1 MEQVGAVLLLFEGE
15 PSRNEVYA
23 AVDSEREYQEYVVD
37 PAIAENDP
45 SGQHTLPAELV
56 LMKVYL
62 DRAMQLFASRPSQE
76 TTLDCV
82 RKIAG
87 IAVRC
92 MEKHGAPPRMV
103 PREIDQ
109 QQEGVRK

>member
-1 MEQVGAVLLLFEGE
+1 M

-37 PAIAENDP
+37 PSLSEQESFDKH
-45 SGQHTLPAELV
+45 SLPGELV
-56 LMKVYL
+56 LMKLYL
-62 DRAMQLFASRPSQE
+62 DRATNLWAGRPTNE
-76 TTLDCV
+76 TALDCV

-92 MEKHGAPPRMV
+92 MEHHGAPPRMV
-103 PREIDQ
+103 PREAGSSTDPLW
-109 QQEGVRK
+109 EAATFGVRRMSNE